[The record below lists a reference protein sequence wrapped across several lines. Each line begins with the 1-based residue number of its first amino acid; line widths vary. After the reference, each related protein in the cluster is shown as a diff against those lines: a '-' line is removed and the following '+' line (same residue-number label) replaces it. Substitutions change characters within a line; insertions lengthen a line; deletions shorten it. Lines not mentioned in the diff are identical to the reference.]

1 MSIDLNLTK
10 KEEELLKKQEKH
22 LEELKLFNETLKNCK
37 CDSSFI
43 DEFLEKH
50 EEELEK
56 FVSIF
61 TDEFLE
67 EQEEHLEE
75 FVSIFIDKFLEKYE
89 EELEEFKNLPSEEK
103 LQILIERNSEK
114 AE

>member
-43 DEFLEKH
+43 
-50 EEELEK
+50 EE
-56 FVSIF
+56 
-61 TDEFLE
+61 
-67 EQEEHLEE
+67 
-75 FVSIFIDKFLEKYE
+75 FLEKYE
-89 EELEEFKNLPSEEK
+89 EELKDFRNLPIEEK
-103 LQILIERNSEK
+103 FRILIERNSEK

>member
-43 DEFLEKH
+43 DEFLEK
-50 EEELEK
+50 
-56 FVSIF
+56 
-61 TDEFLE
+61 
-67 EQEEHLEE
+67 
-75 FVSIFIDKFLEKYE
+75 YE
-89 EELEEFKNLPSEEK
+89 EELKEFKNLPSEEK

>member
-10 KEEELLKKQEKH
+10 KEEELLKKQEEH

-43 DEFLEKH
+43 DEFLEK
-50 EEELEK
+50 
-56 FVSIF
+56 
-61 TDEFLE
+61 
-67 EQEEHLEE
+67 
-75 FVSIFIDKFLEKYE
+75 YE
-89 EELEEFKNLPSEEK
+89 EELKDFRNLPIEEK
-103 LQILIERNSEK
+103 FRLLTERNTEK

>member
-43 DEFLEKH
+43 DEFLEK
-50 EEELEK
+50 
-56 FVSIF
+56 
-61 TDEFLE
+61 
-67 EQEEHLEE
+67 
-75 FVSIFIDKFLEKYE
+75 YE
-89 EELEEFKNLPSEEK
+89 EELKDFRNLPIEEK
-103 LQILIERNSEK
+103 FRILTERNSEK

>member
-1 MSIDLNLTK
+1 MSIDLDLIK
-10 KEEELLKKQEKH
+10 KEEELLKKQEEH
-22 LEELKLFNETLKNCK
+22 LEELKLLNETLENCK
-37 CDSSFI
+37 FDSSFI

-50 EEELEK
+50 
-56 FVSIF
+56 
-61 TDEFLE
+61 
-67 EQEEHLEE
+67 
-75 FVSIFIDKFLEKYE
+75 E